1 MRNCNYP
8 APAPGFCFVGG
19 KSMFDRI
26 REACAY
32 VTGAVTAFFGAITI
46 NDIAVFVGI
55 LSTIGTFAVNYYFK
69 SQENKRAQEEHD
81 ARMGNK

>member
-1 MRNCNYP
+1 
-8 APAPGFCFVGG
+8 
-19 KSMFDRI
+19 
-26 REACAY
+26 

>member
-1 MRNCNYP
+1 
-8 APAPGFCFVGG
+8 
-19 KSMFDRI
+19 MFDRI

-46 NDIAVFVGI
+46 NDVAVFVGI
-55 LSTIGTFAVNYYFK
+55 LSTIGTFAVNYYFR